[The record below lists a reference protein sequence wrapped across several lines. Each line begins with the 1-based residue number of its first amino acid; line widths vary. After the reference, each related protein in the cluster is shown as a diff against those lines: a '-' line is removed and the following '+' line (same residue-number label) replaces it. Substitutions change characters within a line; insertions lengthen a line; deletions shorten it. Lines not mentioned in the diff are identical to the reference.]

1 MAALAKYCHQ
11 SLGLPPPSPEAA
23 FQNRA
28 RRAFLLADQSPTAQ
42 EALRFATHL
51 YRAQAELA
59 AHLAGMQQ
67 RTSFTGSL
75 SLDLDRFLSPGRA
88 MLGGLSNAGNA
99 VLFRAAQERIGESAE
114 VATSRLLVCWAGD
127 CPGEEHYL
135 SRAILRPYVETLAAF
150 GVVPSRTHRSG
161 YCPFCGGAPWIAAR
175 RSASNADGAQR
186 MLGCSLCG
194 SEWSMARIRCPS
206 CSEED
211 PVKLPHFQ
219 TDTYPLA
226 RIEGCE
232 TCGRYV
238 KSIDL
243 SLDARPIPEVDDLLS
258 IALDVWAAE
267 QGFTRIEPGLAGI

>member
-1 MAALAKYCHQ
+1 
-11 SLGLPPPSPEAA
+11 
-23 FQNRA
+23 
-28 RRAFLLADQSPTAQ
+28 LLADQSPTAQ
-42 EALRFATHL
+42 EVLTFAGHL

-59 AHLAGMQQ
+59 ARLARIQQ
-67 RTSFTGSL
+67 KTAFSGSL
-75 SLDLDRFLSPGRA
+75 SVDLNRFLPQTGA
-88 MLGGLSNAGNA
+88 MLGGLANAGSR
-99 VLFRAAQERIGESAE
+99 VLSRAAQERSGESAE

-127 CPGEEHYL
+127 CPAEKHYL

-150 GVVPSRTHRSG
+150 GVAPHRAHRPG
-161 YCPFCGGAPWIAAR
+161 YCPFCGGAPWIAVR
-175 RSASNADGAQR
+175 RSASNVDGAER

-211 PVKLPHFQ
+211 PRKLPYFQ
-219 TDTYPLA
+219 TDTYPAA

-232 TCGRYV
+232 ACGRYV

-258 IALDVWAAE
+258 VALDLWAGE

>member
-1 MAALAKYCHQ
+1 M
-11 SLGLPPPSPEAA
+11 GPPPPSPEAA
-23 FQNRA
+23 FQKRA

-42 EALRFATHL
+42 EALTFAAHL

-59 AHLAGMQQ
+59 ARLADLQQ
-67 RTSFTGSL
+67 RTRFTGSL
-75 SLDLDRFLSPGRA
+75 SVDLDRFLPQAGA
-88 MLGGLSNAGNA
+88 MLGGLGNAGNA
-99 VLFRAAQERIGESAE
+99 VLSRAAQERAGESAE
-114 VATSRLLVCWAGD
+114 VAASRLLVCWAGD

-150 GVVPSRTHRSG
+150 GVAPNRAHRPG

-186 MLGCSLCG
+186 MLGCSLCS

-211 PVKLPHFQ
+211 PRKLPYFQ
-219 TDTYPLA
+219 TDTYPVA
-226 RIEGCE
+226 RIEVCE
-232 TCGRYV
+232 ACARYV

-258 IALDVWAAE
+258 IALDVWAGE